1 MAKRIGI
8 ASDHGGVNLKRAI
21 VSELS
26 QKGYDVTDLGTESES
41 SCDYP
46 DFAFPLA
53 EGVSSGNFERG
64 ILICRSGIG
73 MSICANK
80 VKGVR
85 AALCLTEEQAKLSRL
100 HNDANVLCLSE
111 SFTGA
116 KDAKEIVRLWLA
128 TEFEGERHERRLNKI
143 KDYEKNH

>member
-1 MAKRIGI
+1 MAKRIGV
-8 ASDHGGVNLKRAI
+8 ASDHGGVNLKRAL
-21 VSELS
+21 VGELS
-26 QKGYDVTDLGTESES
+26 QKGCEVTDLGTESEL

-53 EGVSSGNFERG
+53 EGVASGKFDRG